1 MQAGQRFVFA
11 DIQIGQ
17 TISRAVQRF
26 QRQTFSGVQTGQ
38 AVFIADQFGQCLRF
52 FQIQPCNP
60 VFAAVDF
67 FQSPGTAKVLI
78 VLKEQFKYVSA
89 AFCEVSSFVRRL

>member
-52 FQIQPCNP
+52 FQIQPCNRLVP
-60 VFAAVDF
+60 PRFN
-67 FQSPGTAKVLI
+67 VLI